1 MHGFPAKAADHVLQA
16 STTAG
21 DCWHQLFSFSINLPA
36 GLVATAQTRFN
47 GALMELFIQRCFD
60 GMFTGAI
67 YASLALAIVMIYR
80 STGLLNFAQGE
91 MGLMGGYVALTLL
104 SPAGS
109 TGIGIPIAG
118 TAFLSRWLPLHPWP
132 TWAAILGAVAFG
144 ALLGAV
150 IERFIMRPL
159 ADRSSLSQVNVTI
172 GLLILINGIVFQIW
186 GSFSRR
192 VKSPFPTG
200 KDDYFGIFG
209 ARLRYT
215 TVGVWAT
222 LLVVIV
228 LLSLLIQ
235 KTKTGLAFRAITS
248 NREGAALV
256 GVPVSR
262 TLTIGWAIASAIG
275 ALAAALVGGAIT
287 LNPLTM
293 LNLLIY
299 ALAAAT
305 IGGLDSPRGA
315 IAGGLIIGLTQSLAP
330 PYLGIPTELTLLP
343 PLAAMVL
350 ALTVRPHGL
359 FGTVPVNRV

>member
-1 MHGFPAKAADHVLQA
+1 M
-16 STTAG
+16 
-21 DCWHQLFSFSINLPA
+21 
-36 GLVATAQTRFN
+36 
-47 GALMELFIQRCFD
+47 AL
-60 GMFTGAI
+60 
-67 YASLALAIVMIYR
+67 YSR
-80 STGLLNFAQGE
+80 SG
-91 MGLMGGYVALTLL
+91 
-104 SPAGS
+104 
-109 TGIGIPIAG
+109 
-118 TAFLSRWLPLHPWP
+118 
-132 TWAAILGAVAFG
+132 
-144 ALLGAV
+144 
-150 IERFIMRPL
+150 
-159 ADRSSLSQVNVTI
+159 DRSP
-172 GLLILINGIVFQIW
+172 
-186 GSFSRR
+186 RR

-222 LLVVIV
+222 LLVVLV

-235 KTKTGLAFRAITS
+235 NTKTGLAFRAITS

-262 TLTIGWAIASAIG
+262 TLTVGWAIASAIG

-315 IAGGLIIGLTQSLAP
+315 IAGGLISASRKVLRHRTWASRPNSRFCRRWQPWSLRW
-330 PYLGIPTELTLLP
+330 LFDPTACSELS
-343 PLAAMVL
+343 
-350 ALTVRPHGL
+350 R
-359 FGTVPVNRV
+359 

>member
-1 MHGFPAKAADHVLQA
+1 
-16 STTAG
+16 
-21 DCWHQLFSFSINLPA
+21 
-36 GLVATAQTRFN
+36 
-47 GALMELFIQRCFD
+47 MELFVQRCFD

-67 YASLALAIVMIYR
+67 YASLALAIVMIFR

-91 MGLMGGYVALTLL
+91 MGLLGGYVSLTLL
-104 SPAGS
+104 SPPGIS
-109 TGIGIPIAG
+109 GIGFGVAG
-118 TAFLSRWLPLHPWP
+118 TGFASKWIPGHPWP
-132 TWAAILGAVAFG
+132 VWLAIIGAVAFG

-150 IERFIMRPL
+150 IERFVMRPL
-159 ADRSSLSQVNVTI
+159 ADRSTLSQVNVTI
-172 GLLILINGIVFQIW
+172 GLLILLNGIVFQVW
-186 GSFSRR
+186 GPYARR
-192 VKSPFPTG
+192 LPSPFPNG
-200 KDDYFGIFG
+200 KDDYFGILG

-215 TVGVWAT
+215 TVGVWAVLIVVIT
-222 LLVVIV
+222 LLG
-228 LLSLLIQ
+228 LLIRY
-235 KTKTGLAFRAITS
+235 TKTGLAFRAITS
-248 NREGAALV
+248 NREGASLV
-256 GVPVSR
+256 GVPIGR
-262 TLTIGWAIASAIG
+262 TLTIGWAMASAIG
-275 ALAAALVGGAIT
+275 AMAASLIGGAVS
-287 LNPLTM
+287 LDPLTM

>member
-1 MHGFPAKAADHVLQA
+1 MVE
-16 STTAG
+16 
-21 DCWHQLFSFSINLPA
+21 
-36 GLVATAQTRFN
+36 ATWRHFT
-47 GALMELFIQRCFD
+47 GALMELLVQRCFD

-91 MGLMGGYVALTLL
+91 MGLMGGYVTLTLL
-104 SPAGS
+104 SP
-109 TGIGIPIAG
+109 TGAVGVSLPIAG
-118 TAFLSRWLPLHPWP
+118 TAFASRCIPLHPWP
-132 TWAAILGAVAFG
+132 AWAAIVGAVAFG

-150 IERFIMRPL
+150 VERFIMRPL
-159 ADRSSLSQVNVTI
+159 TGRSTLSQVNVTI

-186 GSFSRR
+186 GSFSRK
-192 VKSPFPTG
+192 VKSPFPNEAA
-200 KDDYFGIFG
+200 DYVGILG

-222 LLVVIV
+222 LIVIIV
-228 LLSLLIQ
+228 LLTLLIQ

-256 GVPVSR
+256 GVPVNR

-275 ALAAALVGGAIT
+275 ALAASLVGGAIT
-287 LNPLTM
+287 LSPVLM

-315 IAGGLIIGLTQSLAP
+315 IAGGLIIGLTQSLSP

-350 ALTVRPHGL
+350 ALVVRPHGL

>member
-1 MHGFPAKAADHVLQA
+1 MTQLGSDDEIGF
-16 STTAG
+16 
-21 DCWHQLFSFSINLPA
+21 
-36 GLVATAQTRFN
+36 GLVRTLGRQFN
-47 GALMELFIQRCFD
+47 GALMELFLQRCFD

-67 YASLALAIVMIYR
+67 YASLALAIVMIFR

-91 MGLMGGYVALTLL
+91 MGLMGGFVALTLM

-109 TGIGIPIAG
+109 SGIGIPIAG
-118 TAFLSRWLPLHPWP
+118 TALASTWIPFHPWP
-132 TWAAILGAVAFG
+132 SWAAILAAVAFG
-144 ALLGAV
+144 ALLGSV
-150 IERFIMRPL
+150 VERFIMRPL
-159 ADRSSLSQVNVTI
+159 TGKSTLSQVNVTI
-172 GLLILINGIVFQIW
+172 GLLILINGIVFQVW

-192 VKSPFPTG
+192 VESPFPNG
-200 KDDYFGIFG
+200 KDDFFGLFG

-222 LLVVIV
+222 LIVVII
-228 LLSLLIQ
+228 LLNLLIQ

-256 GVPVSR
+256 GVKVNR
-262 TLTIGWAIASAIG
+262 TQTIGWAIAAAIG
-275 ALAAALVGGAIT
+275 ALAASLVGGAIT

-293 LNLLIY
+293 LNMLIY

-305 IGGLDSPRGA
+305 IGGLDSPKGA

-350 ALTVRPHGL
+350 FLIVRPHGL